1 MAIYKQGKNFLI
13 YGIINFTITNLI
25 LQILLLFINVW
36 TSAILSQIVNSFIG
50 YQLYSR
56 YVFKIKNYKNSL
68 YIKYILFAFI
78 IYILNAKLII
88 FISSKYLIS
97 KNLSALILVPLLTS
111 LSFISQKFLVFKK

>member
-1 MAIYKQGKNFLI
+1 MAILKQGKNFLI

-25 LQILLLFINVW
+25 LQILLLFVNVW
-36 TSAILSQIVNSFIG
+36 ASAIISQIINSFIG

-56 YVFKIKNYKNSL
+56 YVFKINSYKNSL

-78 IYILNAKLII
+78 IYICNAKLII
-88 FISSKYLIS
+88 FISSNYLIS
-97 KNLSALILVPLLTS
+97 KNLSALILVPFLTS

>member
-25 LQILLLFINVW
+25 LQILLLFVNVW
-36 TSAILSQIVNSFIG
+36 TSAILSQIINSFIG